1 MNSLFVESI
10 NYSPS
15 CQSHGE
21 MKQQRGNDG
30 YFWICKTNSCKNT
43 RSGINQKSFLNLLR
57 DLNPNIIE
65 NKDHIKKNLLYF
77 PHLLK
82 TDLSVLVEALKYEI
96 DNFNDIDGLL
106 SLINICDMV
115 LSVSNTT
122 VHLAGGIG
130 KKTILMLPKGKGNLW
145 YWSKEEDQSI
155 WYKSVRVFQQD
166 VFNSWDKV
174 INRIYKEII

>member
-96 DNFNDIDGLL
+96 DNFNDDWENNLKTLEKKSEQLL
-106 SLINICDMV
+106 KAKLKDEKKKEDKLRQLAINAERLKRICLLCGSSRCKRINSCMV
-115 LSVSNTT
+115 TS
-122 VHLAGGIG
+122 
-130 KKTILMLPKGKGNLW
+130 
-145 YWSKEEDQSI
+145 D
-155 WYKSVRVFQQD
+155 
-166 VFNSWDKV
+166 
-174 INRIYKEII
+174 